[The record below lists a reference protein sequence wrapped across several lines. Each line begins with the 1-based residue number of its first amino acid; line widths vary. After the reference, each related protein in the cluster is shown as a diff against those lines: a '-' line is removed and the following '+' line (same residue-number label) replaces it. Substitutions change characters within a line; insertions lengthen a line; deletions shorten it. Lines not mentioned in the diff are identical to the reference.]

1 MKKIL
6 FYMLLFAAV
15 LFLAAVSGCS
25 KNNGKKRGEIYG
37 ECYPNKTCN
46 KGLICDKE
54 ENVCINDPD
63 FEKNDEDKIFSDI
76 DSDETDI
83 DLTDDNNT
91 TNDSDNDAE
100 PVEPDENN
108 ITGKFTLGNICT
120 GQTFC
125 YDTASWMSCPLFDD
139 DFYGQDAQYAEAGTC
154 KPQNF
159 TVKTVSEQNM
169 VVDNNTGLEWQEKI
183 STETYT
189 FKEAENYCCESVYG
203 GYSDWRVPSPQE
215 LLTIVDSSRFN
226 PATNSIFAKMPD
238 GEEIYLWTSKE
249 SRYFSVSEGLYS
261 YYGNNEN
268 RYNVLCIRGGKMPEA
283 LFTSE
288 TVKGNI
294 VVTDSTTDLI
304 WQKDSAYTGSWK
316 EALKYC
322 EDLDYAGY
330 TTWRLPNKN
339 EAASLLNLDRTE
351 APYSDFPDM
360 PADGFWSS
368 TSYGEGELAWWADFY
383 SGRVFR
389 TSKDENFAVRCVT
402 GGNGVK
408 LANPCDP
415 NPCESIS
422 NSTGECRTISE
433 KLYSCGC
440 ADGYYWWDSELKCT
454 DKKPLSLG
462 EICTGQTK
470 CYDYQEQVECSE
482 MTNAKAYGQD
492 AQYAGWGVCEPQNFT
507 VKTVEGQ
514 KIVVD
519 NNTGLKWM
527 KSPSSDTYYW
537 IEAQVYCA
545 DLNLSAYA
553 GYDRGWRLPTPQ
565 ELLTITDNGDYYY
578 VLDSSFS
585 KLNYN
590 GCLWTSQQYDGNA
603 ENEDGVYRF
612 ETYSGRIASVTQ
624 KFSCNAL
631 CVNGK
636 EMKKAVLKQQTEG
649 GDDVLVD
656 STTGLIWQK
665 GYESDKGWND
675 ALRYCEE
682 LVYAGRDDW
691 RLPNKNEL
699 ASLLNY
705 DKTEAPYSDFPDVPG
720 GFGSIF
726 WSSTLYQ
733 LNYASTSTNPFETNI
748 SPWIVYFEDGSVS
761 TSSSSLRAVRC
772 VTGGRDLNPANPCDP
787 NPCGN
792 LANSTGE
799 CTSLSETRYLC
810 GCSDGYYWW
819 DTENGCVD
827 TKPPSLTEI
836 CTGLSICYNDNHQMI
851 TCPSSEEEDFFGQD
865 AQYAEAG
872 VCRQHSFTVKTISG
886 QNIIMDNNTGLEWQ
900 QEITGG
906 YIFEDALNYCNTLNY
921 AGYSSGWRVPAPNE
935 LLTIVD
941 SGKYRPTIDTA
952 IFTNMTGM
960 TTEDH
965 QLWTSKSRDG
975 SVAWIFNPVNG
986 SIKSRVKSEGA
997 KVICVHG
1004 RRMAQSVFVSETVN
1018 GDVVVTD
1025 LTSGLMWQKEGGF
1038 TCDWTAALNYWTAA
1052 LKYCEELDYAG
1063 YSDWRLPNK
1072 NELASLLNYD
1082 RRMSPYSD
1090 FPDMSRYSDGNRF
1103 LSSTNND
1110 GPAWNVDFY
1119 SGIVSN
1125 DNNRSNIRCVR

>member
-1 MKKIL
+1 
-6 FYMLLFAAV
+6 MLLFLAV
-15 LFLAAVSGCS
+15 LFLATVSGCS

-125 YDTASWMSCPLFDD
+125 YDTASWMSCPVFGK

-154 KPQNF
+154 QPQDF

-189 FKEAENYCCESVYG
+189 FKEAENYCSESVYG

-238 GEEIYLWTSKE
+238 GEEVYLWTSKE
-249 SRYFSVSEGLYS
+249 SRYFVVAEGLYS
-261 YYGNNEN
+261 YYGNNAN
-268 RYNVLCIRGGKMPEA
+268 SYNVLCVRGRKMPEA

-288 TVKGNI
+288 TVKGDI
-294 VVTDSTTDLI
+294 IVTDSTTDLI
-304 WQKDSAYTGSWK
+304 WQKDSGYTGSWK

-339 EAASLLNLDRTE
+339 EAASLLNLDRAE
-351 APYSDFPDM
+351 APYSDFHDM
-360 PADGFWSS
+360 PVDGFWSS
-368 TSYGEGELAWWADFY
+368 TSYGDGDLAWWADFY

-389 TSKDENFAVRCVT
+389 TSKEEKFAVRCVT

-415 NPCESIS
+415 NPCENLS

-440 ADGYYWWDSELKCT
+440 IDGYYWWDSELKCI
-454 DKKPLSLG
+454 DKKPISLG
-462 EICTGQTK
+462 EICTGQEM
-470 CYDYQEQVECSE
+470 CYNGHKEPIECLD
-482 MTNAKAYGQD
+482 MTYSGYYGQD

-507 VKTVEGQ
+507 VKTVEGEN
-514 KIVVD
+514 IVVD

-527 KSPSSDTYYW
+527 QSPSSETHHW
-537 IEAQVYCA
+537 IEAQVYC
-545 DLNLSAYA
+545 DNLNLSGYA
-553 GYDRGWRLPTPQ
+553 GYDRGWRVPTPQ
-565 ELLTITDNGDYYY
+565 ELLTIVDNSNYYP

-585 KLNYN
+585 KLNGN

-603 ENEDGVYRF
+603 ENEDEVYRF

-636 EMKKAVLKQQTEG
+636 EMGKAVLMSQTVD
-649 GDDVLVD
+649 GDVVVTD

-665 GYESDKGWND
+665 EYGKQDWTG

-682 LVYAGRDDW
+682 LVYAGRADW

-705 DKTEAPYSDFPDVPG
+705 DKTEPPYSDFPDTPSG
-720 GFGSIF
+720 PDSKFR
-726 WSSTLYQ
+726 
-733 LNYASTSTNPFETNI
+733 TSTPYQDSGTTYPNF
-748 SPWIVYFEDGSVS
+748 WVVYFEDGSILPNQS
-761 TSSSSLRAVRC
+761 TTLSVRC
-772 VTGGRDLNPANPCDP
+772 VTGGRDLKFGNPCDP

-819 DTENGCVD
+819 DAENGCVD
-827 TKPPSLTEI
+827 TKPPSLAEI
-836 CTGLSICYNDNHQMI
+836 CTGLTSCYNDNHQII

-872 VCRQHSFTVKTISG
+872 VCRQQDFTVKTVSG
-886 QNIIMDNNTGLEWQ
+886 QNIVVDNNTGLEWQ
-900 QEITGG
+900 QEISQEG

-921 AGYSSGWRVPAPNE
+921 AGYDSGWRVPAPNE

-941 SGKYRPTIDTA
+941 SGNYRPEIDTE
-952 IFTNMTGM
+952 FFTGM
-960 TTEDH
+960 SGITTEDH
-965 QLWTSKSRDG
+965 NHFWTSKSRDG